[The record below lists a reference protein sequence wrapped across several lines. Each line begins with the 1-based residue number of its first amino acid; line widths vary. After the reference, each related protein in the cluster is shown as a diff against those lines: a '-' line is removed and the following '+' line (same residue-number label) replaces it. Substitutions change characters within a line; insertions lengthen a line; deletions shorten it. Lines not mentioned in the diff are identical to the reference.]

1 MTDAARIAAHGMAA
15 ADFRSMYSLDGR
27 VALVT
32 GASRGI
38 GAAIARTLG
47 QMGADV
53 AVNHLDD
60 AAMAGQVVTELR
72 VSGRRAEAFDVDV
85 ARADVGAALVGA
97 VQASLGPI
105 DVLVISAARSIQAPL
120 EDVREE
126 DVDAQIETNFKA
138 TLRLVNAVVPGMVQR
153 GFGRVVTIG
162 SITDAAPLPTLP
174 IYGAMK
180 AAHRQLVRGLACR
193 WARRGVTFNTVSPGL
208 IRTDRN
214 AWRRAPGGDWDEFS
228 RTCSHAGR
236 AGEPEEVACV
246 VAMFC
251 APGASFVTGE
261 NVYVAGGAQI
271 AGRRGEGE
279 GAGG

>member
-1 MTDAARIAAHGMAA
+1 MST
-15 ADFRSMYSLDGR
+15 ADFRTMYSLAGR

-38 GAAIARTLG
+38 GAAIARVLG
-47 QMGADV
+47 EMGADV

-60 AAMAGQVVTELR
+60 EAMAVQVVDALR
-72 VSGRRAEAFDVDV
+72 AMGRRAEAFDVDV
-85 ARADVGAALVGA
+85 ARPDVAAALVGEA
-97 VQASLGPI
+97 QSRLGPI
-105 DVLVISAARSIQAPL
+105 DVLVVCAARSIHARL
-120 EDVREE
+120 EDAREE
-126 DVDAQIETNFKA
+126 DVDAHIETNFKG
-138 TLRLVNAVVPGMVQR
+138 TLRLVNAVVPGMARR

-162 SITDAAPLPTLP
+162 SITEAAPLPTLP
-174 IYGAMK
+174 VYGAMK
-180 AAHRQLVRGLACR
+180 AAQSQLVRGLACR
-193 WARRGVTFNTVSPGL
+193 WARQGVTFNTVSPGL

-228 RTCSHAGR
+228 RTCSYAGR

-271 AGRRGEGE
+271 AGRRGAD
-279 GAGG
+279 GAGRGD

>member
-1 MTDAARIAAHGMAA
+1 MSDAG
-15 ADFRSMYSLDGR
+15 FRAMYSLDGR
-27 VALVT
+27 IALVT

-38 GAAIARTLG
+38 GAAIARVLG

-60 AAMAGQVVTELR
+60 GAAAAQVVAELR
-72 VSGRRAEAFDVDV
+72 AMGRRAEAFDVDV
-85 ARADVGAALVGA
+85 ARADVATALVGA
-97 VQASLGPI
+97 ARAALGPI
-105 DVLVISAARSIQAPL
+105 DVLVVCAARSVQARI
-120 EDVREE
+120 EDLRDD
-126 DVDAQIETNFKA
+126 DVDAQIDTNFRA
-138 TLRLVNAVVPGMVQR
+138 TLRLCNATVPGMAER
-153 GFGRVVTIG
+153 GFGRVVAIG
-162 SITDAAPLPTLP
+162 SITAAAPLPTLP
-174 IYGAMK
+174 VYGAMK
-180 AAHRQLVRGLACR
+180 AAQSQLMQGLACR
-193 WARRGVTFNTVSPGL
+193 WAPRGVTFNTVSPGL

-214 AWRRAPGGDWDEFS
+214 AWRRAPGGDWDAFA

-271 AGRRGEGE
+271 AGRRGTDNPGP
-279 GAGG
+279 GA

>member
-1 MTDAARIAAHGMAA
+1 
-15 ADFRSMYSLDGR
+15 MYALDGR

-60 AAMAGQVVTELR
+60 AAMAAQVVDALR
-72 VSGRRAEAFDVDV
+72 AMGRRSEAFDVDV
-85 ARADVGAALVGA
+85 ARRDVATALAGEA
-97 VQASLGPI
+97 QARLGPI
-105 DVLVISAARSIQAPL
+105 DVLVVCAARSIHAPL
-120 EDVREE
+120 EDARDE

-138 TLRLVNAVVPGMVQR
+138 TLRLLDAVVPGMARR
-153 GFGRVVTIG
+153 GFGRVVAIG
-162 SITDAAPLPTLP
+162 SITEAAPLPSLP

-180 AAHRQLVRGLACR
+180 AAQQQLFRGLACR
-193 WARRGVTFNTVSPGL
+193 WARHGVTFNTVSPGL
-208 IRTDRN
+208 IRTERN

-236 AGEPEEVACV
+236 AGEPEEVACA

-261 NVYVAGGAQI
+261 NLYVAGGAQI
-271 AGRRGEGE
+271 AGRRGTGE

>member
-1 MTDAARIAAHGMAA
+1 MTGAARITTHCMVA

-53 AVNHLDD
+53 AVNHLGDS
-60 AAMAGQVVTELR
+60 AMAGQVVAELR
-72 VSGRRAEAFDVDV
+72 AQGRRAEAFDVDV
-85 ARADVGAALVGA
+85 ARADVDAALVGA
-97 VQASLGPI
+97 AQASLGPI
-105 DVLVISAARSIQAPL
+105 DVLVVSAARSIHAPL

-138 TLRLVNAVVPGMVQR
+138 TVRLLNAVVPGMVQR

-193 WARRGVTFNTVSPGL
+193 WARHGVTFNTVSPGL

-214 AWRRAPGGDWDEFS
+214 AWRRAPGGDWDAFS

-271 AGRRGEGE
+271 AGRRGDGE